1 MDNKR
6 IGSFIKE
13 LREKEGLSQGALAKK
28 VFVASSVVSRWESG
42 VAGVSAN
49 NLVLLSEIFHV
60 SLDELVAGHRFTED
74 NQEEKE
80 EVLLE
85 VLNSHQKKSRYIKR
99 LLHIIVVLLILFL
112 GYFFY
117 NFYNSVKVYTI
128 HTDTD
133 KLNITYGMLTKT
145 RDRIY
150 FHLDVDSNINDDDI
164 ENVSIY
170 YELEDERK
178 DIIKCNTLT
187 SFNFIDYYGYEEY
200 INFNNFDKIINNM
213 YFEIVYYN
221 SDVEKYKLTFDR
233 NYANIDFFLKNDK
246 KIEKSVS
253 DNNTELSNSSL
264 DEKIQKVKEILSK
277 SNDEKIITYENVDY
291 DVLIFSNRIKIIF
304 NESGFKNQFIYNFD
318 KVNFFSFEN
327 YINDEWKS
335 VYMKSIHS
343 GECIEG
349 DCKNFNVH
357 YEKFKKVLD
366 YIIEKNN

>member
-6 IGSFIKE
+6 IGQFIKE

-60 SLDELVAGHRFTED
+60 SLDELVAGHRFIED

-99 LLHIIVVLLILFL
+99 LLHIIVVLLIIFF

-150 FHLDVDSNINDDDI
+150 FHLDVDSNINNDDI

-170 YELEDERK
+170 YELKDERK
-178 DIIKCNTLT
+178 DMLKSNALV

-213 YFEIVYYN
+213 YFEIVYHN
-221 SDVEKYKLTFDR
+221 SVVEKYKLIFDR
-233 NYANIDFFLKNDK
+233 NYANIDFFLNKEK
-246 KIEKSVS
+246 GIEKSVS
-253 DNNTELSNSSL
+253 DNNKELTNSSL
-264 DEKIQKVKEILSK
+264 DERIQNVKEILSK
-277 SNDEKIITYENVDY
+277 SNDEKIITYENVEY

-304 NESGFKNQFIYNFD
+304 NENGIKNQFIYHFD
-318 KVNFFSFEN
+318 DANLFYFESNIDVNIKREYSKN
-327 YINDEWKS
+327 VN
-335 VYMKSIHS
+335 S
-343 GECIEG
+343 GECVEG
-349 DCKNFNVH
+349 ECKTFDNN
-357 YEKFKKVLD
+357 YEKFINILD
-366 YIIEKNN
+366 YIIEENK